1 MYVPSRITHSLL
13 TFEPHG
19 EQISGILFSA
29 KIVNA
34 PLAQPIEVLGNLND
48 QVALEDGWH
57 KI

>member
-13 TFEPHG
+13 TFEPQG
-19 EQISGILFSA
+19 GQTSCIVFSA

-34 PLAQPIEVLGNLND
+34 PLAQPNEVLGNLND